1 MIELKSPPQIAHMR
15 AAGRIL
21 ADAFRVCR
29 DLVKPGVSTLEIDRE
44 VEALIRDR
52 KAKPAFKGYR
62 GFPATICASIN
73 EEVVHGIPAARRR
86 LREGDII
93 GLDLGAIVEGYYA
106 DAAVTLPV
114 GEVPDETRRLLEVTR
129 ESLELAIAQCRPGQR
144 LGDVSAAVQQHVEGA
159 GFGVVRAFVG
169 HGIGRALHEDPQV
182 PNFGEPGRGP
192 LLRVGMVLA
201 LEPMVTMGHW
211 EVRVLADRW
220 TAVTAD
226 GSLAAHFE
234 HTVAV
239 TERRPGRAH
248 RGRAGGGLMARRR
261 RGQFPEERE
270 GKKPK
275 DDAIEVEG
283 KVVEP
288 LPNAMFRVELDNGHR
303 VLTHVSG
310 KMRMHFIRILPG
322 DRVKVELSAYDL
334 TRGRI
339 TYRFK

>member
-1 MIELKSPPQIAHMR
+1 
-15 AAGRIL
+15 
-21 ADAFRVCR
+21 
-29 DLVKPGVSTLEIDRE
+29 
-44 VEALIRDR
+44 
-52 KAKPAFKGYR
+52 
-62 GFPATICASIN
+62 
-73 EEVVHGIPAARRR
+73 VHGIPASKRR

-114 GEVPDETRRLLEVTR
+114 GDVTDATRRLLEVTR
-129 ESLELAIAQCRPGQR
+129 ESLELGIAECRPGR
-144 LGDVSAAVQQHVEGA
+144 RVGDVSTAVQRHVEAA

-192 LLRVGMVLA
+192 LLRSGMVLA

-239 TERRPGRAH
+239 TEHGP
-248 RGRAGGGLMARRR
+248 
-261 RGQFPEERE
+261 
-270 GKKPK
+270 
-275 DDAIEVEG
+275 D
-283 KVVEP
+283 
-288 LPNAMFRVELDNGHR
+288 
-303 VLTHVSG
+303 VLTAD
-310 KMRMHFIRILPG
+310 PG
-322 DRVKVELSAYDL
+322 EAA
-334 TRGRI
+334 
-339 TYRFK
+339 